1 MTKYHF
7 ALFILLLTS
16 CEQYDQSR
24 SFCSVQGNPVY
35 QDHKLTP
42 KGIVLD
48 SIQLAGSEKL
58 YHLKGRLSV
67 NDSTISYD
75 LYFDRS
81 PLTEL
86 VRPNHAILPTSFGV
100 FGNALFDLSW
110 VDRRKKILSIA
121 IKWKDQRLFIS
132 DRII

>member
-1 MTKYHF
+1 MTKFHF
-7 ALFILLLTS
+7 AFFILLFTS
-16 CEQYDQSR
+16 CEQYNQSR
-24 SFCSVQGNPVY
+24 SFCSVQGNPLY

-58 YHLKGRLSV
+58 YHLKGKLFV
-67 NDSTISYD
+67 NDSTLNYD

-100 FGNALFDLSW
+100 FGNALFNLSW
-110 VDRRKKILSIA
+110 ADRSNKFLNIA
-121 IKWKDQRLFIS
+121 IKWKDQRLYIA